1 MGRRKAFVIGLLL
14 CTLTMTLSASTLTRV
29 DTNPIP
35 RWARE
40 WAVGPFYRPADPQ
53 PVISPQADSTFFCP
67 MRQRPMAWEAR
78 HTFNPG
84 AVVKDGNIYVLYRA
98 EDDSSQGG
106 IGSFTSRLGLAIS
119 SDGIHFTR
127 AAEPVLFPGDD
138 GQKAYE
144 WYGGCEDPRIA
155 ERQDGLY
162 VVLYTQ
168 YARSGKG
175 GIRLGLATSRDLRR
189 WSKQGSPF
197 AGTKYDEL
205 AIKSASI
212 VHEIK
217 DGRLVAAKVN
227 GKYWLYFGELGV
239 NIATSEDLI
248 HWQPVE
254 DSDGELLE
262 VMQTRPG
269 YFDSHLTEVGPQLL
283 LTEHGIVLFYNGK
296 NHGDKALADP
306 SLPLGVYTCGQALF
320 DANDPT
326 RLITRLDRPFFKPE
340 VDWEK
345 TGQYKDGTTFIEGLV
360 FFKGKWFLYY
370 GCADTFV
377 GVTIAD
383 GPARN

>member
-1 MGRRKAFVIGLLL
+1 
-14 CTLTMTLSASTLTRV
+14 MTLVAGEAVNAGPDVL
-29 DTNPIP
+29 PA
-35 RWARE
+35 WAM
-40 WAVGPFYRPADPQ
+40 GPFDRPENPQ
-53 PVISPQADSTFFCP
+53 PVIRPNADSRFFCP
-67 MRQRPMAWEAR
+67 MRKTQMAWQAR
-78 HTFNPG
+78 HTFNPA
-84 AVVKDGNIYVLYRA
+84 AVVKDGRIYVLYRA

-106 IGSFTSRLGLAIS
+106 IGSFTSRIGLAVS
-119 SDGIHFTR
+119 RDGLHFTTEP
-127 AAEPVLFPGDD
+127 APVLCPGED

-155 ERQDGLY
+155 ERPDGMY

-168 YARSGKG
+168 YARDRKG
-175 GIRLGLATSRDLRR
+175 GIRLGLATSRDLRT
-189 WSKQGSPF
+189 WTKHGSPF
-197 AGTKYDEL
+197 AGTRYKEL

-212 VHEIK
+212 VHEIR
-217 DGRLVAAKVN
+217 DGRLKAARVN
-227 GKYWLYFGELGV
+227 GKYWLYFGELAV

-248 HWQPVE
+248 HWTPLE
-254 DSDGELLE
+254 ASPGKLLE
-262 VMQTRPG
+262 VMKTRPG

-283 LTEHGIVLFYNGK
+283 LTDHGIVLLYNGK

-326 RLITRLDRPFFKPE
+326 RLIARLDRPFFKPE

-360 FFKGKWFLYY
+360 LFKGQWFLYY

-377 GVTIAD
+377 GVTLAQ
-383 GPARN
+383 GPVEH